1 MRNSMIREK
10 GVALI
15 VALLLLLAISTL
27 AITSMRNAGNQEKMT
42 ANLYDKELSLQ
53 AVESTIFAAE
63 RLVEANVLSTPNLLP
78 ERVITA
84 TTPDYWLDPATVW
97 QTRAAENAQMP
108 ATQFIIEH
116 LGLYQSYAGCRAV
129 SANPAVDCEMEAFR
143 ITARTAPVAG
153 RAVVMLQTTVG
164 VPL

>member
-1 MRNSMIREK
+1 MNNSIKKNR

-15 VALLLLLAISTL
+15 VALLLLIAITTL
-27 AITSMRNAGNQEKMT
+27 ALTSMRNAGVQERMT

-53 AVESTIFAAE
+53 AVESTVFAAE
-63 RLVEANVLSTPNLLP
+63 RLVAANVLATPDLLT
-78 ERVITA
+78 ERVLTA
-84 TTPDYWLDPATVW
+84 DTLDYWNDPATAW
-97 QTRAAENAQMP
+97 QSRAAEAPEMP

-116 LGLYQSYAGCRAV
+116 LGLYQSSSGCRAV
-129 SANPAVDCEMEAFR
+129 SANPAIDCEMEAFR
-143 ITARTAPVAG
+143 ITARTVPVAG

>member
-1 MRNSMIREK
+1 MTHSIAKHR

-27 AITSMRNAGNQEKMT
+27 AITSMRNAGVQEKMT

-53 AVESTIFAAE
+53 AVEATIFAAE
-63 RLVEANVLSTPNLLP
+63 RLVEANELATPNLLP
-78 ERVITA
+78 ERIITA
-84 TTPDYWLDPATVW
+84 TTPDYWVDPATVW
-97 QTRAAENAQMP
+97 QARAADSVEMP

-116 LGLYQSYAGCRAV
+116 LGLYQSSAGCRAV

-143 ITARTAPVAG
+143 ITARTAPAVG
-153 RAVVMLQTTVG
+153 RAVVMLQTTIG

>member
-1 MRNSMIREK
+1 MTGSFTTQR

-15 VALLLLLAISTL
+15 VALLLLLAVSTL
-27 AITSMRNAGNQEKMT
+27 AITSMRNAGVQEKMT

-53 AVESTIFAAE
+53 AVEATVFAAE
-63 RLVEANVLSTPNLLP
+63 RLVEANRLATPNLLT

-84 TTPDYWLDPATVW
+84 TTPDYWNDATTVW
-97 QTRAAENAQMP
+97 QARAADSAEMP

-116 LGLYQSYAGCRAV
+116 LGLYQSSVGCRAV
-129 SANPAVDCEMEAFR
+129 SANPAVDCELEAFR
-143 ITARTAPVAG
+143 ITARTVPGTG
-153 RAVVMLQTTVG
+153 RAQVMLQTTIG

>member
-1 MRNSMIREK
+1 MTGSITKHR

-27 AITSMRNAGNQEKMT
+27 AVTSMRNAGVQEKMT

-53 AVESTIFAAE
+53 AVEATVFAAE
-63 RLVEANVLSTPNLLP
+63 RLVETNVLATPNLLP
-78 ERVITA
+78 ERVISA
-84 TTPDYWLDPATVW
+84 TTADYWNDPNTTW
-97 QTRAAENAQMP
+97 QSRAADNNQMP

-116 LGLYQSYAGCRAV
+116 LGLYQSSAGCRAV

-143 ITARTAPVAG
+143 ITARTAPGNG
-153 RAVVMLQTTVG
+153 RAVVMLQTTIG